1 MSFLY
6 AFGDLLGKV
15 LAKNRDDANVK
26 TAEKS
31 VFDEVQKKVEQ
42 VEAQDTQ
49 AKTRADILREYREK
63 ILEAQHEN
71 EVNPEVETAPKSV
84 YEDLMAEVEK
94 MREQEEQYN
103 REQVFGQGSQHDP
116 IRVLDDMPTPQPTQP
131 TQSSMPN
138 LGSQAVTNSM
148 GGSLAMRAAPNMGAQ
163 QSNLRIPDKSL
174 LRILQYSD
182 NAINLDG
189 RRSRFVL
196 IEYNGEQ
203 GWVLENYL
211 NFN

>member
-15 LAKNRDDANVK
+15 LAKNRDDKNVK

-49 AKTRADILREYREK
+49 AKSRGDILREYREK
-63 ILEAQHEN
+63 ILEAQQEN
-71 EVNPEVETAPKSV
+71 EVNPEVETAPRSV
-84 YEDLMAEVEK
+84 YDDLMAEVEK

-103 REQVFGQGSQHDP
+103 REQVLGRGGHDP
-116 IRVLDDMPTPQPTQP
+116 IRVLDDMPTPQPTRP

-138 LGSQAVTNSM
+138 LGAQAVTNSM
-148 GGSLAMRAAPNMGAQ
+148 GGSLAMRAAPDMGAQ

-182 NAINLDG
+182 NAIHLDG

-196 IEYNGEQ
+196 VDYKGQQ

>member
-6 AFGDLLGKV
+6 VFGDLIRKV
-15 LAKNRDDANVK
+15 ATKNREDKEVK
-26 TAEKS
+26 TADKS
-31 VFDEVQKKVEQ
+31 VFDEVQKKVEE

-63 ILEAQHEN
+63 IEEAQHEN
-71 EVNPEVETAPKSV
+71 EVNPEVETASRSV
-84 YEDLMAEVEK
+84 YDDLMAEVER
-94 MREQEEQYN
+94 MRQEEEQYN
-103 REQVFGQGSQHDP
+103 RGQVFSQGRTHDP
-116 IRVLDDMPTPQPTQP
+116 IRVLGETPAPSAP
-131 TQSSMPN
+131 SSAPN
-138 LGSQAVTNSM
+138 LGSVAVTNSM
-148 GGSLAMRAAPNMGAQ
+148 GGSLAMRAAPSMSAQ
-163 QSNLRIPDKSL
+163 KSNLRIPDKSML
-174 LRILQYSD
+174 KILEYSD